1 MKLQTVIQ
9 LSGAVLSAVLALG
22 APTPASATTKN
33 YVFSP
38 GRTFTV
44 NTALGIATQI
54 VIEPGEKVLDFGT
67 GFSAG
72 WDIVRRDNIFYI
84 KPKDP
89 DAETNM
95 YIRTDR
101 RLYLLDLRI
110 VSRDWRT
117 LSDAKSAGVNYIVQ
131 FNSNSDFVADDVK
144 RLLPQAQ
151 DGRRAAERASGEA
164 APVRLDIE
172 PTAFSPEPTGRGAY
186 HTNYSVATSDNAE
199 WLVPRRV
206 YDDGKF
212 TYIHFAEKTP
222 TAAIFGR
229 SGLRA
234 QEYVVNK
241 TVPREDLQVVH
252 GVHPVLVVRYGEHTV
267 AIRRQVSSQLPAP
280 AAGGPGVPTALPAVA
295 TLSPAV
301 ATPAPTAAIPA
312 LAAAPAA
319 SAASSS
325 GAVARP
331 AAPVIQQASAEPAKP
346 AAPGPTVS
354 AKPVLA
360 QAPVVPAAPA
370 AAASIATWEV
380 RIDDIAISRT
390 LKRWGLQ
397 AGYQVV
403 WSSPKDFPVAATAS
417 ITGDFH
423 EALKSV
429 IESLA
434 QTDSP
439 VMAVYYVNNVVQI
452 VRFTGQAADLKGKN

>member
-1 MKLQTVIQ
+1 
-9 LSGAVLSAVLALG
+9 
-22 APTPASATTKN
+22 
-33 YVFSP
+33 
-38 GRTFTV
+38 
-44 NTALGIATQI
+44 
-54 VIEPGEKVLDFGT
+54 
-67 GFSAG
+67 
-72 WDIVRRDNIFYI
+72 
-84 KPKDP
+84 
-89 DAETNM
+89 
-95 YIRTDR
+95 
-101 RLYLLDLRI
+101 
-110 VSRDWRT
+110 
-117 LSDAKSAGVNYIVQ
+117 
-131 FNSNSDFVADDVK
+131 
-144 RLLPQAQ
+144 
-151 DGRRAAERASGEA
+151 
-164 APVRLDIE
+164 
-172 PTAFSPEPTGRGAY
+172 
-186 HTNYSVATSDNAE
+186 
-199 WLVPRRV
+199 
-206 YDDGKF
+206 
-212 TYIHFAEKTP
+212 
-222 TAAIFGR
+222 
-229 SGLRA
+229 
-234 QEYVVNK
+234 
-241 TVPREDLQVVH
+241 
-252 GVHPVLVVRYGEHTV
+252 
-267 AIRRQVSSQLPAP
+267 
-280 AAGGPGVPTALPAVA
+280 
-295 TLSPAV
+295 
-301 ATPAPTAAIPA
+301 

-360 QAPVVPAAPA
+360 QAPVAPVVPAAPA